1 MKDFETVYN
10 ELENLLIKK
19 LPEYIEKINKQ
30 HNDGLLIKPFENKS
44 LEENCIK
51 QPCFKLTFTGG
62 EYSEKD
68 RIIENT
74 IFNVCLEIYLQTN
87 SDKKIFNLWRYVE
100 AINNLLI
107 EIETEFSY
115 KIEKQLENRIFIK
128 ITHET

>member
-51 QPCFKLTFTGG
+51 QPCFKLTFTGS

-68 RIIENT
+68 RIIENK

-87 SDKKIFNLWRYVE
+87 SDKKIFNLCRYVE

-107 EIETEFSY
+107 EIVTDFSY

-128 ITHET
+128 ITQET

>member
-74 IFNVCLEIYLQTN
+74 IFNVCLEIYLQNN
-87 SDKKIFNLWRYVE
+87 SEKKIFNLCRYVE

-107 EIETEFSY
+107 EIETDFSY

-128 ITHET
+128 ITQET

>member
-51 QPCFKLTFTGG
+51 
-62 EYSEKD
+62 
-68 RIIENT
+68 
-74 IFNVCLEIYLQTN
+74 
-87 SDKKIFNLWRYVE
+87 
-100 AINNLLI
+100 
-107 EIETEFSY
+107 
-115 KIEKQLENRIFIK
+115 
-128 ITHET
+128 